1 MKRNALRVVYNPI
14 AKHISYYFKNEF
26 GEWCVL
32 SGSSPLSRQ
41 YYTSTSLEER
51 AVEIVLKIDEIYN
64 RKNKGLDITFEGDES
79 NFKLFEQAILN
90 VLKGRNINLRQG
102 STKVIVTGK
111 RGIGKTILI
120 EEMEKLQGIEYKK
133 EDNKDYILY
142 KDNNNTEWYEIKGID
157 LGMENVHRAY
167 DTISRLSKNSA
178 TMILYC
184 IESTNRRIE
193 EVEKELIWKIIDSF
207 PELAG
212 TIVLTNCSNKKGL
225 QAFIDE
231 IEKITDHIKVI
242 PTLAR
247 EFVTDIEDEKT
258 GENIVLPPFGL
269 ADLAEYIFEGR

>member
-41 YYTSTSLEER
+41 YYTTTSLKDR

-79 NFKLFEQAILN
+79 NYSLFKQAIID
-90 VLKGRNINLRQG
+90 VLKERNITCRHG

-111 RGIGKTILI
+111 SGIGKTILI
-120 EEMEKLQGIEYKK
+120 EEMEKLQGFEYKAEDK
-133 EDNKDYILY
+133 EDYILY

-157 LGMENVHRAY
+157 LEIENVHRAY
-167 DTISRLSKNSA
+167 DTISELSKNSA
-178 TMILYC
+178 TMIVYC

-193 EVEKELIWKIIDSF
+193 DVEKEFITKLIDSF

-225 QAFIDE
+225 HDFIDE

-269 ADLAEYIFEGR
+269 VDLAEYIFEGR